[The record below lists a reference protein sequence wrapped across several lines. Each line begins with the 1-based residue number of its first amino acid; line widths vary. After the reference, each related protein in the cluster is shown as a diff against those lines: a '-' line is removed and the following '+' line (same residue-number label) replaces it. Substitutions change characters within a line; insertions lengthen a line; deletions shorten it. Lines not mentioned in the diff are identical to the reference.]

1 MAEITIEEA
10 ESQLCPFSLM
20 EECRY
25 GENCAYVHGLLCD
38 MCMQPILHPS
48 HEAQRR
54 HHQKSCMQQ
63 HEAEMEQVK
72 FISHIVFHLFSEDG
86 FCFLF
91 FPFVHAFFQM
101 KKDSKSNE
109 SHF

>member
-1 MAEITIEEA
+1 MAEITVEEA

-72 FISHIVFHLFSEDG
+72 FISHIAFH
-86 FCFLF
+86 F
-91 FPFVHAFFQM
+91 FPGDALPFWALSISQYFF
-101 KKDSKSNE
+101 SNRKG
-109 SHF
+109 F